1 MNSKERKNGNR
12 MINIKKVFEELR
24 DKITSQPI
32 LTLLKR
38 EGNLRVETN
47 ISGHTI
53 GRVLFQK

>member
-53 GRVLFQK
+53 ERVLFQK